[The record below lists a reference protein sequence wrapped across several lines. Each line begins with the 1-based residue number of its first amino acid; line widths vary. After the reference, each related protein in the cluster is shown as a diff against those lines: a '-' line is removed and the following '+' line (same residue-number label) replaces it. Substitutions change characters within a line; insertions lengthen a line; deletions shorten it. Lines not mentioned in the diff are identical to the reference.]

1 MARGSGG
8 MNDHSFPARPN
19 RLPAFATRAIH
30 HGFDRTKAEGAL
42 IPPIYM
48 TSTYAFE
55 TAAESEAI
63 AAGEIFRPLYGREEN
78 PTQSVLEAR
87 LANLEGAEACVVLAS
102 GMGAVGSLMLSLLSQ
117 GDELVVHRTLYSN
130 TFALTQDALP
140 RFGIKVVPV
149 DMADPANLD
158 GVLSA
163 STKIIY
169 FETPVNPT
177 AETLDIAA
185 IASRARA
192 VGAMVVVDSTF
203 ASPALQRPLEHGAH
217 LVLHALTKYINGH
230 GDLLGG
236 AVLGDFPTV
245 EKIRRH
251 GLRYITGATMSPMSA
266 YLVMRGLKTLGL
278 RMERH
283 SATALRIAQMLAAH
297 PAVATIRYPYLQSDP
312 GYAAARRQ
320 MASGSGMLSFSL
332 KSGNDGADRFM
343 DRLRLVLR
351 AVSLGDAE
359 SLIMRPGA
367 LLRGTLKVDPTARM
381 AGGVDEPMMRL
392 SVGLEDAEDL
402 LDDVGQALEGI

>member
-1 MARGSGG
+1 
-8 MNDHSFPARPN
+8 MNGPPRRN
-19 RLPAFATRAIH
+19 RSPGFATRAIH
-30 HGFDRTKAEGAL
+30 HGFDRAGAQGAL

-55 TAAESEAI
+55 ASAESEAV
-63 AAGEIFRPLYGREEN
+63 AAGELLRPLYGREEN

-87 LANLEGAEACVVLAS
+87 LANLEGAEACVVFAS

-117 GDELVVHRTLYSN
+117 GDEVVVHRTVYSN
-130 TFALTQDALP
+130 TLALTEDALP

-149 DMADPANLD
+149 DMSEPANLD
-158 GVLSA
+158 PVLSRR
-163 STKIIY
+163 TKMVY

-177 AETLDIAA
+177 AEVLDIAA
-185 IASRARA
+185 ISARARA
-192 VGAMVVVDSTF
+192 VGALAVVDSTY

-236 AVLGDFPTV
+236 AVIGDVATV
-245 EKIRRH
+245 ERLRRH

-266 YLVMRGLKTLGL
+266 FLVLRGMKTLGL

-283 SATALRIAQMLAAH
+283 GRTAQRIAEMLAGH
-297 PAVATIRYPYLQSDP
+297 EAVAHVRYPFLPSDP
-312 GYAAARRQ
+312 GFAAARRQ
-320 MASGSGMLSFSL
+320 MANGSGMMSFSL
-332 KSGNDGADRFM
+332 VSGNDGADRFM

-367 LLRGTLKVDPTARM
+367 LLRGALRADPAAHL
-381 AGGVDEPMMRL
+381 AGGVGEPMMRL

-402 LDDVGQALEGI
+402 LDDLSQALDAA

>member
-1 MARGSGG
+1 
-8 MNDHSFPARPN
+8 MNGPARRN
-19 RLPAFATRAIH
+19 RAPGFATRAIH
-30 HGFDRTKAEGAL
+30 HGFDRTGAQGAL

-55 TAAESEAI
+55 HAAESEAV
-63 AAGEIFRPLYGREEN
+63 AAGELLRPLYGREEN

-87 LANLEGAEACVVLAS
+87 LANLEGAEACVVFAS

-117 GDELVVHRTLYSN
+117 GDEVVVHRTVYSN
-130 TFALTQDALP
+130 TLALTEDALP

-149 DMADPANLD
+149 DLSDPANLD
-158 GVLSA
+158 PVLSRA
-163 STKIIY
+163 TRMVY

-177 AETLDIAA
+177 AEVLDIAA
-185 IASRARA
+185 IAGRARA
-192 VGAMVVVDSTF
+192 AGAMVVVDSTY

-236 AVLGDFPTV
+236 AVLGDAAMV
-245 EKIRRH
+245 ERLRRH

-266 YLVMRGLKTLGL
+266 FLVLRGTKTLGL

-283 SATALRIAQMLAAH
+283 GQTAQRIAEMLAGH
-297 PAVATIRYPYLQSDP
+297 GAVARRVRYPFLPSDP
-312 GYAAARRQ
+312 GYPAARRQ
-320 MASGSGMLSFSL
+320 MANGSGMLSFSL
-332 KSGNDGADRFM
+332 LSGNDGADRFM

-359 SLIMRPGA
+359 TLIMRPGA
-367 LLRGTLKVDPTARM
+367 LLRGALRADPAAHL
-381 AGGVDEPMMRL
+381 AGGVDEPTMRL

-402 LDDVGQALEGI
+402 LDDLSQALDGA

>member
-1 MARGSGG
+1 
-8 MNDHSFPARPN
+8 MND
-19 RLPAFATRAIH
+19 LPRRNSGRGFTTRAIH
-30 HGFDRTKAEGAL
+30 HGYDRTAAEGAL
-42 IPPIYM
+42 VPPIYM

-55 TAAESEAI
+55 ASAESEAV
-63 AAGEIFRPLYGREEN
+63 AAGELLRPLYGREEN

-87 LANLEGAEACVVLAS
+87 LANLEGAEACVAFAS

-117 GDELVVHRTLYSN
+117 GDELVVHRTVYSN

-149 DMADPANLD
+149 DMSDPGNLD
-158 GVLSA
+158 AVLSGR
-163 STKIIY
+163 TKMVY

-177 AETLDIAA
+177 AEVLDIAA
-185 IASRARA
+185 IAGRARA
-192 VGAMVVVDSTF
+192 AGALVVVDSTF
-203 ASPALQRPLEHGAH
+203 ASPALQRPLGHGAH

-236 AVLGDFPTV
+236 AVLGDFATV
-245 EKIRRH
+245 ERIRRH

-266 YLVMRGLKTLGL
+266 FLVLRGMKTLAL

-283 SATALRIAQMLAAH
+283 GQTAQRIAVMLAGH
-297 PAVATIRYPYLQSDP
+297 GAVAHVRYPFLPSDP

-320 MASGSGMLSFSL
+320 MANGSGMISFSL
-332 KSGNDGADRFM
+332 ASGNDGADRFM
-343 DRLRLVLR
+343 DRLKLVLR

-367 LLRGTLKVDPTARM
+367 LLRGSLRADSSARM
-381 AGGVDEPMMRL
+381 AGGVGEAMMRL

-402 LDDVGQALEGI
+402 IEDLAQALG

>member
-1 MARGSGG
+1 VNGTPR
-8 MNDHSFPARPN
+8 RN
-19 RLPAFATRAIH
+19 RALSFATRAIH

-55 TAAESEAI
+55 TSAESEAV
-63 AAGEIFRPLYGREEN
+63 AAGESLRPLYGREEN

-87 LANLEGAEACVVLAS
+87 LANLEGAEACVVFAS

-117 GDELVVHRTLYSN
+117 GDELVVHRTVYSN

-140 RFGIKVVPV
+140 RFGVNVVPV
-149 DMADPANLD
+149 DMSDPANLD
-158 GVLSA
+158 PVLSRR
-163 STKIIY
+163 TKMVY

-177 AETLDIAA
+177 AEVLDIAA
-185 IASRARA
+185 IAARARA
-192 VGAMVVVDSTF
+192 VGAMVVVDSTY

-236 AVLGDFPTV
+236 AVLGDFATT
-245 EKIRRH
+245 ERIRRH

-266 YLVMRGLKTLGL
+266 FLVLRGMKTLPL

-283 SATALRIAQMLAAH
+283 GQTAQRIAGMLAGH
-297 PAVATIRYPYLQSDP
+297 GAVAQVRYPFLPSDP
-312 GYAAARRQ
+312 GYPAARRQ
-320 MASGSGMLSFSL
+320 MANGSGMLSFSL
-332 KSGNDGADRFM
+332 VSGNDGADRFM
-343 DRLRLVLR
+343 DRLKLVLR

-359 SLIMRPGA
+359 TLVMRPGA
-367 LLRGTLKVDPTARM
+367 LLRGALRADPGARM
-381 AGGVDEPMMRL
+381 AGGVEEPMMRL

-402 LDDVGQALEGI
+402 LDDLLQALEGAEAR

>member
-1 MARGSGG
+1 M
-8 MNDHSFPARPN
+8 
-19 RLPAFATRAIH
+19 TRAIH
-30 HGFDRTKAEGAL
+30 HGFDRTGAQGAL

-55 TAAESEAI
+55 TSAESEAV
-63 AAGEIFRPLYGREEN
+63 AAGEAVRPLYGREEN

-87 LANLEGAEACVVLAS
+87 LANLEGAEACVVFAS

-117 GDELVVHRTLYSN
+117 GDELVVHRTVYSN

-140 RFGIKVVPV
+140 RFGINVVPV
-149 DMADPANLD
+149 DMSEPANLD
-158 GVLSA
+158 TVLSRA
-163 STKIIY
+163 TRMVY

-177 AETLDIAA
+177 AEVLDIAA
-185 IASRARA
+185 IAARARA
-192 VGAMVVVDSTF
+192 VGAMVVVDSTY

-236 AVLGDFPTV
+236 AILGDFATT

-266 YLVMRGLKTLGL
+266 FLVLRGMKTLAL

-283 SATALRIAQMLAAH
+283 GQTAQRVAEMLAGH
-297 PAVATIRYPYLQSDP
+297 PAVAHIRYPFLTSDP
-312 GYAAARRQ
+312 GYPAARRQ
-320 MASGSGMLSFSL
+320 MANGSGMLSFSL
-332 KSGNDGADRFM
+332 VSGDDGADRFM
-343 DRLRLVLR
+343 DRLKLVLR

-367 LLRGTLKVDPTARM
+367 LLRGALRADPAARM
-381 AGGVDEPMMRL
+381 AGGVGEPMMRL
-392 SVGLEDAEDL
+392 SVGLEDADDL
-402 LDDVGQALEGI
+402 LDDLSQALEG

>member
-1 MARGSGG
+1 
-8 MNDHSFPARPN
+8 MNEHPRRN
-19 RLPAFATRAIH
+19 RAPGFMTRAIH
-30 HGFDRTKAEGAL
+30 HGFDRTTAEGAL

-55 TAAESEAI
+55 TSAESEAI
-63 AAGEIFRPLYGREEN
+63 AAGESLRPLYGREEN
-78 PTQSVLEAR
+78 PTQSVLESR
-87 LANLEGAEACVVLAS
+87 LANLEGAEACVVFAS

-117 GDELVVHRTLYSN
+117 GDELVVHRTVYSN

-140 RFGIKVVPV
+140 RFGINVVPV
-149 DMADPANLD
+149 DMSEPANLD
-158 GVLSA
+158 TVLSRR
-163 STKIIY
+163 TKMVY

-177 AETLDIAA
+177 AEVLDIAA
-185 IASRARA
+185 IAARARG
-192 VGAMVVVDSTF
+192 VGAMVVVDSTY

-236 AVLGDFPTV
+236 AILGDFATT
-245 EKIRRH
+245 ERIRRH

-266 YLVMRGLKTLGL
+266 FLVLRGMKTLAL

-283 SATALRIAQMLAAH
+283 SQTAQRIAEMLDGH
-297 PAVATIRYPYLQSDP
+297 SAVAQVRYPFLPSDP

-332 KSGNDGADRFM
+332 TSGNDGADRFM
-343 DRLRLVLR
+343 DHLKLVLR

-359 SLIMRPGA
+359 LLIMRPGA
-367 LLRGTLKVDPTARM
+367 LLRGALRADPTARM
-381 AGGVDEPMMRL
+381 VGGVNEAMMRL
-392 SVGLEDAEDL
+392 SVGLEDADDL
-402 LDDVGQALEGI
+402 LDDLSQALEAASGTG

>member
-1 MARGSGG
+1 VNGTPR
-8 MNDHSFPARPN
+8 RN
-19 RLPAFATRAIH
+19 RAPSFATRAIH

-55 TAAESEAI
+55 TSAESEAV
-63 AAGEIFRPLYGREEN
+63 AAGESLRPLYGREEN

-87 LANLEGAEACVVLAS
+87 LANLEGAEACVVFAS

-117 GDELVVHRTLYSN
+117 GDELVVHRTVYSN

-140 RFGIKVVPV
+140 RFGVNVVPV
-149 DMADPANLD
+149 DMSDPANLD
-158 GVLSA
+158 PVLSRR
-163 STKIIY
+163 TKMVY

-177 AETLDIAA
+177 AEVLDIAA
-185 IASRARA
+185 IAARARA
-192 VGAMVVVDSTF
+192 VGAMVVVDSTY

-236 AVLGDFPTV
+236 AVLGDFATT
-245 EKIRRH
+245 ERIRRH

-266 YLVMRGLKTLGL
+266 FLVLRGMKTLPL

-283 SATALRIAQMLAAH
+283 GQTAQRIAGMLAGH
-297 PAVATIRYPYLQSDP
+297 GAVAQVRYPFLPSDP
-312 GYAAARRQ
+312 GYPAARRQ
-320 MASGSGMLSFSL
+320 MANGSGMLSFSL
-332 KSGNDGADRFM
+332 VSGNDGADRFM
-343 DRLRLVLR
+343 DRLKLVLR

-359 SLIMRPGA
+359 TLVMRPGA
-367 LLRGTLKVDPTARM
+367 LLRGALRADPGARM
-381 AGGVDEPMMRL
+381 AGGVEEPMMRL

-402 LDDVGQALEGI
+402 LDDLLQALEGAEAR

>member
-1 MARGSGG
+1 MNDRPLRNCARGF
-8 MNDHSFPARPN
+8 M
-19 RLPAFATRAIH
+19 TRAIH
-30 HGFDRTKAEGAL
+30 HGFDRTAAEGAL

-55 TAAESEAI
+55 TSAESAAI
-63 AAGEIFRPLYGREEN
+63 AAGELAGPLYGREEN

-87 LANLEGAEACVVLAS
+87 LANLEGAEACVVFAS

-117 GDELVVHRTLYSN
+117 GDELVVHRTVYSN

-140 RFGIKVVPV
+140 RFGINVVPV
-149 DMADPANLD
+149 DISEPANLD
-158 GVLSA
+158 PVLSRR
-163 STKIIY
+163 TKMVY

-177 AETLDIAA
+177 AEVLDIAA
-185 IASRARA
+185 IAVRARA
-192 VGAMVVVDSTF
+192 VGALVVVDSTY

-236 AVLGDFPTV
+236 AILGDFATT

-266 YLVMRGLKTLGL
+266 FLVLRGMKTLAL

-283 SATALRIAQMLAAH
+283 GQTAQRIAEMLAGH
-297 PAVATIRYPYLQSDP
+297 GAVAQVRYPFLASDP

-320 MASGSGMLSFSL
+320 MANGSGMLSFSL
-332 KSGNDGADRFM
+332 VSGSDGADRFM
-343 DRLRLVLR
+343 DRLKLVLR

-367 LLRGTLKVDPTARM
+367 LLRGALRADPAARM
-381 AGGVDEPMMRL
+381 AGGVGEPMMRL
-392 SVGLEDAEDL
+392 SVGLEDADDL
-402 LDDVGQALEGI
+402 LDDLAQALEVA